1 MRKLLKSIACFAA
14 ATLVGTVA
22 LADGLN
28 AGNTLTIG
36 GNTTDWSLW
45 SQSGDSPT
53 DLGYLS
59 DLTVADAKVFWWADF
74 FNNGANMYF
83 TLWDGGDQPV
93 GAWQDVWLGNSTYV
107 GGEYGHDYTVDGPDG
122 GAKDLNSTWGVFLE
136 EGKTYYLDVKVKT
149 YKNGD
154 SGGSWYPSSDGNA
167 YYHAKFTY
175 CTTLQKFV
183 YNLNGGTSCDV
194 MELQLPIGSTYE
206 RAKQAVWAGHV
217 FLGWWTEP
225 TGGTRYQNGKSTVP
239 DNGGEPIQLYA
250 HWAGEK
256 VVTLNAMGGEC
267 SKTSITRPVGNVYW
281 GLPSAPTK
289 DGCKFL
295 GWFTAETGGTRVRN
309 GDTVNADDPTTLYAQ
324 WKERVAPL
332 AFTGFSISSKIA
344 RATPRAGTA
353 TLPIEEKYTSTK
365 NWTTLTGFSG
375 SGVGTYAN
383 GSCKFS
389 GAGQY
394 LTVQFDA
401 APGTVTFALYGN
413 SSSGG
418 TSPGSFLVEESANG
432 DDWTEVVD
440 VPCTSITSSSADFG
454 PYNLKSASRYVRW
467 TYATKYQW
475 NLGLNN
481 VRITAGSAS
490 EPTVTVDPTEAKV
503 AVNETVD
510 IYATAEGF
518 SGDVVWSWEGE
529 GDSEDDY
536 FLFAASE
543 AGTYTVTATATYGSE
558 SDSASATITV
568 CTPHAINVTVGDH
581 GVRAEADAESAIV
594 GTPVLITW
602 EAADGYTLDA
612 ITVNNGTVAVT
623 DDDTFEMPDAIANVN
638 VTFKEKPAGYEKITS
653 LDDLVPGEYVITG
666 VKAAGEEYA
675 MKAEVSTSSTKYIL
689 RRTKAVT
696 IEDDA
701 VTDADDDIIWTLAQ
715 TDDGWTIYN
724 SAVGYV
730 YWSSGNSAN
739 AQQTTSD
746 NSYWTISLN
755 SDGDGTFAVKNA
767 ATPARNLR
775 YNTNSGQER
784 FAAYQ
789 ASSSGLTGS
798 GLNFY
803 KAPSSVPMQTFNYN
817 LNGGD
822 SCAVMTLTL
831 PVGATYEGAVQAVW
845 AGHVFRGWWTETTGG
860 TRYQNGKSEVPD
872 NGGEPIELYAHWS
885 AAQVV
890 QFNAGEG
897 ATCDPASVTLSQG
910 ETYWHFPTPT
920 KDGYKFLGWFTAEEG
935 GSRVKNGD
943 SPVTYEASR
952 ELFAHWQALKVV
964 TLNAMGGTC
973 SQESITRPV
982 GDVYWGL
989 PSAPTK
995 QDCKFLGWYTAETGG
1010 TRVRNGDT
1018 VNADDPTTLYA
1029 QWKQRASALAI
1040 TGFSVAPRTA
1050 APAAR
1055 SAAGDT
1061 VECTLWVNTIATVDY
1076 EIYWTDDLTGEWTV
1090 LKRWTATD
1098 DGETSVTVAIPA
1110 GSTTG
1115 FFRIVELG
1123 VE

>member
-1 MRKLLKSIACFAA
+1 M
-14 ATLVGTVA
+14 
-22 LADGLN
+22 
-28 AGNTLTIG
+28 
-36 GNTTDWSLW
+36 
-45 SQSGDSPT
+45 
-53 DLGYLS
+53 
-59 DLTVADAKVFWWADF
+59 
-74 FNNGANMYF
+74 
-83 TLWDGGDQPV
+83 
-93 GAWQDVWLGNSTYV
+93 
-107 GGEYGHDYTVDGPDG
+107 
-122 GAKDLNSTWGVFLE
+122 
-136 EGKTYYLDVKVKT
+136 
-149 YKNGD
+149 
-154 SGGSWYPSSDGNA
+154 
-167 YYHAKFTY
+167 
-175 CTTLQKFV
+175 
-183 YNLNGGTSCDV
+183 
-194 MELQLPIGSTYE
+194 
-206 RAKQAVWAGHV
+206 
-217 FLGWWTEP
+217 
-225 TGGTRYQNGKSTVP
+225 
-239 DNGGEPIQLYA
+239 
-250 HWAGEK
+250 
-256 VVTLNAMGGEC
+256 
-267 SKTSITRPVGNVYW
+267 
-281 GLPSAPTK
+281 
-289 DGCKFL
+289 
-295 GWFTAETGGTRVRN
+295 
-309 GDTVNADDPTTLYAQ
+309 NADDPTTLYAQ

-1029 QWKQRASALAI
+1029 QWREFRVVTLNATGGECSKTSITRPVGDVYWGLPSTATKEGYKFLGWFTAETGGTRVRNGDTVNADDPTTLYAQWKQRASALAI